1 MLNSRAIRFRTG
13 ARLIVDILLAALSL
27 IGIGYTGALVRL
39 AVARGQVRP
48 TLESIGLG
56 AVTNFFDTLGI
67 GSFAPTTAWL
77 KLRSLVPDRF
87 IPATLNAGH
96 CIPTVVQALVFIR
109 LVQVDPQ
116 LLVAC
121 IVAAMAGSFVG
132 TAIALR
138 VSTRVVQGT
147 VGVALVIAA
156 ILYAMQNLNLMPGS
170 GNALTLVPLFF
181 VLAAAIHFVL
191 GSLMAF
197 GIGLYAPSLITL
209 SLLGLDPKAAFPIMM
224 GACAFLMP
232 VTGLRYASDARVD
245 LRVVLGLAL
254 GGAPAVLLAAYT
266 VTSLP
271 IVALRWGV
279 VVVVL
284 YAAALLLRAA
294 ASPAAP
300 GAPETPVTA

>member
-1 MLNSRAIRFRTG
+1 VG
-13 ARLIVDILLAALSL
+13 AQLIVVILLWALAVV
-27 IGIGYTGALVRL
+27 GVGYTGMILRY
-39 AVARGQVRP
+39 AVGRGQLGV
-48 TLESIGLG
+48 TLESVGLG

-96 CIPTVVQALVFIR
+96 CIPTIVQALVFIR
-109 LVQVDPQ
+109 LVQVDPW
-116 LLVAC
+116 LLLAC

-132 TAIALR
+132 TAMVLR
-138 VSTRVVQGT
+138 VHVRVVQGT
-147 VGVALVIAA
+147 VGLALIIAA
-156 ILYAMQNLNLMPGS
+156 ALYAMQNLNMMPS
-170 GNALTLVPLFF
+170 NGNALTLVPMFF
-181 VLAAAIHFVL
+181 VLAVIAHFIL

-209 SLLGLDPKAAFPIMM
+209 SLMGLDPKAAFPIMM

-232 VTGLRYASDARVD
+232 VTGLRFARHPRVD
-245 LRVVLGLAL
+245 LRIVLGLAL
-254 GGAPAVLLAAYT
+254 GGAPAVLLAAFA
-266 VTSLP
+266 VTNLP

-284 YAAALLLRAA
+284 YAAFLLLRAA
-294 ASPAAP
+294 ARPEP
-300 GAPETPVTA
+300 APEATETSVTA

>member
-1 MLNSRAIRFRTG
+1 
-13 ARLIVDILLAALSL
+13 LIVDILLVALAVV
-27 IGIGYTGALVRL
+27 GVGYTGMIMRYAM
-39 AVARGQVRP
+39 ARAQFGV
-48 TLESIGLG
+48 TFESIGLG

-96 CIPTVVQALVFIR
+96 CIPTIVQALVFIR
-109 LVQVDPQ
+109 LVQVDPI

-132 TAIALR
+132 TALVLR
-138 VSTRVVQGT
+138 VHVRVVQGT
-147 VGVALVIAA
+147 VGLALIIAA
-156 ILYAMQNLNLMPGS
+156 VLYAMQNLNLMPNN

-181 VLAAAIHFVL
+181 GLAVVAHFIL

-197 GIGLYAPSLITL
+197 GIGLYAPSLVTL
-209 SLLGLDPKAAFPIMM
+209 SLMGLDPKAAFPIMM

-232 VTGLRYASDARVD
+232 VTGLRFAKDARVD
-245 LRVVLGLAL
+245 LRIVLGLAL
-254 GGAPAVLLAAYT
+254 GGAPAVLLAAYA

-271 IVALRWGV
+271 LVTLRWGGV
-279 VVVVL
+279 VVAL
-284 YAAALLLRAA
+284 YASFLLLRAA
-294 ASPAAP
+294 AR
-300 GAPETPVTA
+300 PEPTAEEAEASVTA

>member
-1 MLNSRAIRFRTG
+1 M
-13 ARLIVDILLAALSL
+13 
-27 IGIGYTGALVRL
+27 
-39 AVARGQVRP
+39 
-48 TLESIGLG
+48 
-56 AVTNFFDTLGI
+56 
-67 GSFAPTTAWL
+67 
-77 KLRSLVPDRF
+77 VPDRF

-109 LVQVDPQ
+109 LVQVDP
-116 LLVAC
+116 LLLTAC

-132 TAIALR
+132 TAAALR

-147 VGVALVIAA
+147 VGAALIIAA
-156 ILYAMQNLNLMPGS
+156 GLFAMQNLDLMPNN
-170 GNALTLVPLFF
+170 GNALTLIPVFF
-181 VLAAAIHFVL
+181 ALAVVAHFIL

-197 GIGLYAPSLITL
+197 GIGLYAPSLVTL
-209 SLLGLDPKAAFPIMM
+209 SLMGLDPKAAFPIMM

-232 VTGLRYASDARVD
+232 VTGLRYARDARVD

-279 VVVVL
+279 VVVAL
-284 YAAALLLRAA
+284 YAALLLLRAA
-294 ASPAAP
+294 ARPAEA